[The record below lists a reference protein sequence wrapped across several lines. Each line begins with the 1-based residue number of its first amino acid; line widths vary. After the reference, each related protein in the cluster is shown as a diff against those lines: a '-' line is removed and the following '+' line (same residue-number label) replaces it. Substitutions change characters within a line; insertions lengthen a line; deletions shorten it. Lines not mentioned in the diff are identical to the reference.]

1 MKDKHIKD
9 ARYGWYRYDSRFALP
24 VFDDKGNIQRY
35 NIFSIVLVVR
45 HAVDGK
51 MYLYDMIN
59 IKKEAGTPFK
69 QLCHTV

>member
-24 VFDDKGNIQRY
+24 IFDDKGNIQRY